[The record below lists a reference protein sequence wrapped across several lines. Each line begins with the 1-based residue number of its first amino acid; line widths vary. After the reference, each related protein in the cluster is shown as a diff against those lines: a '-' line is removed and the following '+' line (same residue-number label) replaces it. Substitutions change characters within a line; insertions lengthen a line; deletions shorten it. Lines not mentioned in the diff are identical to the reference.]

1 VACVAF
7 PFPLQQSPAEE
18 KGNCYLSAW
27 NITEQAASTADT
39 ASQDAVRSRIS
50 LSQAPA
56 GGDRRSQLK
65 SEMDALRGEQ
75 GKFKADRGKLFDE
88 LRKLQESV
96 SKKIKDQQ
104 AQRGK
109 SGFKNVGEIEDR
121 IQ

>member
-1 VACVAF
+1 M
-7 PFPLQQSPAEE
+7 
-18 KGNCYLSAW
+18 
-27 NITEQAASTADT
+27 
-39 ASQDAVRSRIS
+39 RSRIS